1 MNLCNGRSKI
11 IKLFEDKNIVPSNFP
26 HNAKS
31 EQIMESES
39 ESEPELEQIS
49 ELRFKLNPKFEE
61 SIAERTKMRRRKYDE
76 ENKKEQVF

>member
-49 ELRFKLNPKFEE
+49 EL
-61 SIAERTKMRRRKYDE
+61 
-76 ENKKEQVF
+76 